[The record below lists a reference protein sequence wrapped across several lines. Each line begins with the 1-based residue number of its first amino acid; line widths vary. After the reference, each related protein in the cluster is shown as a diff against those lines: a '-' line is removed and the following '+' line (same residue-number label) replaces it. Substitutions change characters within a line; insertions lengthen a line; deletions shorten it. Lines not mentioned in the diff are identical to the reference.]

1 MRILLVEDEE
11 NLMEAIRLNL
21 EMEGYA
27 VDPVVTGTDALQ
39 KLRKE
44 KYDLAVLDVM
54 LPGIDGFTICE
65 TVRKEGNKTPVLFLT
80 AKSAGTDRIKGL
92 KIGGDDYLT
101 KPFNLEELLL
111 RVERLLQRTQTT
123 PVESGLDE
131 FRFGGNYVN
140 FATYEIDSVNVGKK
154 ELTHKECQLL
164 KLLVE
169 KENQVVSRDEILDK
183 VWGDDAQPSARTI
196 DNFVVA
202 FRKYFEKDPRNPEF
216 FQSIRGV
223 GYRFKNG

>member
-27 VDPVVTGTDALQ
+27 VDPVVTGTDALN

-54 LPGIDGFTICE
+54 LPGIDGFTVCE

-111 RVERLLQRTQTT
+111 RVERLLQRTQSA

-140 FATYEIDSVNVGKK
+140 FATYEIEAVNVGKK

-164 KLLVE
+164 KLLIE
-169 KENQVVSRDEILDK
+169 RENQVVSRNDILDK
-183 VWGDDAQPSARTI
+183 VWGDDDQPSARTI